1 MWIIR
6 NWIKNENKE
15 VSAKRRRHVPADT
28 FECVTPSLVQYDIV
42 IGMMMVVRYDIG
54 QSAHKTRHT
63 HTWIDKCQLCWG
75 EDDLDTAN
83 EWGKPKVIIDMAIF
97 FSTPYTCGN
106 DSYNWFVLDWK
117 NSAESLPTGSS
128 SQTGLPLSLILKFS
142 FGSFGLLKKRL
153 DIYL

>member
-63 HTWIDKCQLCWG
+63 HTWIDKCQLCCG

-97 FSTPYTCGN
+97 LAVHTL
-106 DSYNWFVLDWK
+106 VAMILV
-117 NSAESLPTGSS
+117 TGLYWTGRILRR
-128 SQTGLPLSLILKFS
+128 TGLPLSLILKFS
-142 FGSFGLLKKRL
+142 FGSFGLQKKRL